1 METVAKDIEKLIVR
15 RLDGELSEDE
25 QLELDRELIRN
36 PAAQRLMEEYK
47 RIDDLAAAALDH
59 ALGDDR
65 VSLDPADLPVRQAG
79 RKPAGAFRRRRQVSN
94 LTYAFR
100 WLVPGAAAAALLAI
114 LVARFPLT
122 PPSDSSLA
130 ERDRM
135 AANGVTHA
143 PQVASPQPGIMREVG
158 TAGPRTGIRRDTG
171 REIIGVVGEDGN
183 IYWIEVE
190 RVRTIKR
197 PRPRAAPDEI

>member
-1 METVAKDIEKLIVR
+1 MARVGEDIEKLIVR

-59 ALGDDR
+59 ALGDDP

-79 RKPAGAFRRRRQVSN
+79 RKPAGAIRQRRQASN
-94 LTYAFR
+94 LTYASR

-122 PPSDSSLA
+122 PPPDSSLS
-130 ERDRM
+130 ERERM
-135 AANGVTHA
+135 AGRDLTLSPERVSPPKDITRNAGTGA
-143 PQVASPQPGIMREVG
+143 PPGF
-158 TAGPRTGIRRDTG
+158 RRDTG

-197 PRPRAAPDEI
+197 PRPRAVPDQI